1 MAYVAV
7 DSDDRLE
14 EGPEG
19 LQFKSFLGDTGDDGH
34 NQGGAR
40 SPGLGNADRGYLQDQ
55 GKAAGG
61 FWTIEYYQP
70 YFDVDTKS
78 VLRRCYSTVLPSSS
92 DYLTTHLNPA
102 DLYGPFWTLTTL
114 IFTLFLSSSL
124 GASISAYLS
133 EPGAKY
139 DYDFGLLSIAV
150 TLVYTYGL
158 VLPILLW
165 VALRYLGV
173 GEWSVVEA
181 IAIWGY
187 AMFVWIPVSIL
198 AVIPVPIVRWSLV
211 GIAFGLSG
219 YFLVRNI
226 YPILSSAEAK
236 STRLLIIVLAA
247 LHAGIALTFQLMFF
261 SYYVVPPKG
270 PVIEIPGT
278 GGPIVGTPGND
289 TDPTTSSAV
298 AEMLRRMLFT

>member
-7 DSDDRLE
+7 DADDRLE

-19 LQFKSFLGDTGDDGH
+19 LQFKSFLGDAGDGMGG
-34 NQGGAR
+34 QGGAR
-40 SPGLGNADRGYLQDQ
+40 SPGVGNADRGYLQDQ
-55 GKAAGG
+55 GKPSGG
-61 FWTIEYYQP
+61 FWTVEYYQS
-70 YFDVDTKS
+70 YFDVDTKT
-78 VLRRCYSTVLPSSS
+78 VLRRCYSTLLPTSS
-92 DYLTTHLNPA
+92 DFLSTHLNPA

-133 EPGAKY
+133 AAGTQY

-150 TLVYTYGL
+150 TLVYSYGL
-158 VLPILLW
+158 ALPVLLW

-181 IAIWGY
+181 VAVWGY

-198 AVIPVPIVRWSLV
+198 AVIPVPLVRWVLV
-211 GIAFGLSG
+211 GAAFGLSG
-219 YFLVRNI
+219 HFLVRNI

-236 STRLLIIVLAA
+236 STRLLIILIAA
-247 LHAGIALTFQLMFF
+247 LHAGLALTFKVLFF
-261 SYYVVPPKG
+261 NYYVVPPKG
-270 PVIEIPGT
+270 PVIDIPGT
-278 GGPIVGTPGND
+278 GGPIVGAPGN
-289 TDPTTSSAV
+289 TTSAGV
-298 AEMLRRMLFT
+298 PEMLRRLLFA